1 MTYAITIKD
10 WERMQ
15 DLIDRE
21 RDGRDVA
28 DKIKNKAKAV
38 ARYVA
43 GMKLIGRD
51 VAVESGR
58 IPYSDFRAF
67 GYKALEL
74 GATIED
80 IQSTFEAAAVPEDF
94 ADTHVTKDS
103 YKGFTGSLRRFID
116 QMCVKYHLESSLQS
130 VSGTSTWSG
139 ITAESYYRNGR
150 VWPLSYKL
158 TFRNDFES
166 VQYSIV
172 VVTNEGG
179 GNYGYD
185 FNCSRMPWG
194 VIKTRIENELKRL

>member
-1 MTYAITIKD
+1 MIYAITIKD

-116 QMCVKYHLESSLQS
+116 QMCAKYGLESSLQS
-130 VSGTSTWSG
+130 VSGTGIWSG

-158 TFRNDFES
+158 TFKNDFES

-179 GNYGYD
+179 GNCGYD
-185 FNCSRMPWG
+185 FNRCRTPWG

>member
-1 MTYAITIKD
+1 MTYTIVIKD

-15 DLIDRE
+15 DLIDRNK
-21 RDGRDVA
+21 DGEDVA
-28 DKIKNKAKAV
+28 AKIKNKAKAV

-43 GMKLIGRD
+43 GVKLMGR

-58 IPYSDFRAF
+58 LPYSDFRAF
-67 GYKALEL
+67 GLRALEL

-94 ADTHVTKDS
+94 AETHITKDP
-103 YKGFTGSLRRFID
+103 YTGYTGSLRRFID
-116 QMCVKYHLESSLQS
+116 QMCVKYGLESSLQS

-139 ITAESYYRNGR
+139 ITTESYYRNGR

-185 FNCSRMPWG
+185 FNCCRMPWG
-194 VIKTRIENELKRL
+194 MIKTRIENELKKL